1 VATIYELP
9 SIIRAGTQIELI
21 RSSTDYPATSYDGF
35 LRFIPSDGAVTSP
48 MLITGTASGID
59 HKFVIDTSL
68 WTAGQYSACFY
79 VTDSEDTVLF
89 IDEGFVTVRPNPA
102 TATGTTNLTFAA
114 KMVKTI
120 KTAIETLSAGGLLT
134 TSVSV
139 GGKSYTR
146 SNMSEL
152 RQELAHW
159 QALLQAEQ
167 GGTTSNQA
175 GWTTHK
181 VYL

>member
-1 VATIYELP
+1 
-9 SIIRAGTQIELI
+9 
-21 RSSTDYPATSYDGF
+21 
-35 LRFIPSDGAVTSP
+35 
-48 MLITGTASGID
+48 MLITGSASETD
-59 HKFVIDTSL
+59 HLFAINTSS
-68 WTAGQYSACFY
+68 WVSGAYSACFY
-79 VTDSEDTVLF
+79 VDDGNDVTF
-89 IDEGFVTVRPNPA
+89 IDESQIIVRPNPA
-102 TATGTTNLTFAA
+102 TATGATNLTFAA
-114 KMVKTI
+114 KMVKSI
-120 KTAIETLSAGGLLT
+120 KAAIETLASGGLLT

-146 SNMSEL
+146 SNLSEL

-167 GGTTSNQA
+167 GGTTSNPA

>member
-1 VATIYELP
+1 VATINALP
-9 SIIRAGTQIELI
+9 AIIRAGTQIELI
-21 RSSTDYPATSYDGF
+21 RSVSECPATAYSGY
-35 LRFIPSDGAVTSP
+35 LRFIPSDGATTSP
-48 MLITGTASGID
+48 MLITGSASETD
-59 HKFVIDTSL
+59 HLFVVNTSS
-68 WTAGQYSACFY
+68 WAAGAYSACFY
-79 VTDSEDTVLF
+79 VEDSDDAVTF
-89 IDEGFVTVRPNPA
+89 IDESQIIVRPNPV
-102 TATGTTNLTFAA
+102 TATGATNLTFAA
-114 KMVKTI
+114 KMVKSI
-120 KTAIETLSAGGLLT
+120 KAAIETLASGGLLT

-146 SNMSEL
+146 SNISEL

-167 GGTTSNQA
+167 GGTTSNPA